1 MRIFSKKVRPLFLA
15 FVGSIGLLASSVAFG
30 QIAAQNN
37 VALKKPASQSSS
49 WSPTQGMASNAN
61 DGAVTG
67 SWPGLNHTQNGPN
80 EFWMV
85 DLQGSFQIS
94 KISIN
99 NRTDC
104 CNDRIVG
111 ATVQILNSKKDVVFK
126 APITSSGPLSEF
138 TVPAGTVGS
147 FVRVLNKPNDYLHMG
162 EVQVLGTPAQEAVTP
177 IVSVAAN
184 VALNKPSK
192 QTSTYCE
199 GTVCGTAGKAN
210 DGKIAQ
216 NWPDLNHTMDGPS
229 EFWQVD
235 LQGAFTISAIKIHNR
250 GPEWDNCCTARI
262 VGAKVEILDAAE
274 KVVHTETV
282 TKPILETDFVL
293 PAGIVGNHVRI
304 RNQPKQSLHMS
315 EVEVIGIP
323 AR

>member
-1 MRIFSKKVRPLFLA
+1 MYGTFKECRV
-15 FVGSIGLLASSVAFG
+15 
-30 QIAAQNN
+30 
-37 VALKKPASQSSS
+37 VALPGAATAVITPNPVLAVQS
-49 WSPTQGMASNAN
+49 
-61 DGAVTG
+61 
-67 SWPGLNHTQNGPN
+67 
-80 EFWMV
+80 
-85 DLQGSFQIS
+85 
-94 KISIN
+94 
-99 NRTDC
+99 
-104 CNDRIVG
+104 
-111 ATVQILNSKKDVVFK
+111 
-126 APITSSGPLSEF
+126 
-138 TVPAGTVGS
+138 
-147 FVRVLNKPNDYLHMG
+147 
-162 EVQVLGTPAQEAVTP
+162 
-177 IVSVAAN
+177 N

-192 QTSTYCE
+192 QSSTYCE

-235 LQGAFTISAIKIHNR
+235 LKGAFTISAIKIHNR

-262 VGAKVEILDAAE
+262 VGAKVEILDATE

-293 PAGIVGNHVRI
+293 PAGIVGSHVRI